1 MMEGFLV
8 ALTLLSAP
16 RGCGLVAGIFF
27 TFSAFVMRALARL
40 P

>member
-1 MMEGFLV
+1 MERFLV
-8 ALTLLSAP
+8 ALTLLRAL
-16 RGCGLVAGIFF
+16 GCGLVAGIFF